1 MTFYLLTEPE
11 TARKIAERGFVNA
24 GVWSSQSTVTLLDQ
38 LPDDGGNGVLRVK
51 LPPDAAQEALR
62 REASDPGDGYRKFLV
77 PFALLKDAGVALAAD
92 ETCG

>member
-11 TARKIAERGFVNA
+11 TAQKIADRGFLNA

-38 LPDDGGNGVLRVK
+38 VPPDAVSGVLRVK

-62 REASDPGDGYRKFLV
+62 REASDPGEGFRKFLV
-77 PFALLKDAGVALAAD
+77 PLVLLKDAGVALAA
-92 ETCG
+92 E